1 MKEGVQHHF
10 DSFLKIEDSDLF
22 IGILW
27 KKFGTAGNDGKIG
40 TEHELNEA
48 WEKNSRPEIML
59 YFNQN
64 QYSLTMPEEAQQLT
78 AVLNFKKDSRRRST
92 TQSIHRVRIF

>member
-1 MKEGVQHHF
+1 MPLRGSMKEGVQHHI

-40 TEHELNEA
+40 TEHEFYKTYEA
-48 WEKNSRPEIML
+48 WEKIADLKSCCISTKINIL
-59 YFNQN
+59 LQC
-64 QYSLTMPEEAQQLT
+64 Q
-78 AVLNFKKDSRRRST
+78 KK
-92 TQSIHRVRIF
+92 HNNLHLF